1 VFRGC
6 RRSACNVSPLSLQG
20 GHLLRQ
26 PTTLALRGRL
36 IPDRIRVL
44 RPKILDFG
52 GDVRGQD
59 ARRNTVDEVE
69 RLAKTQVKPS

>member
-1 VFRGC
+1 
-6 RRSACNVSPLSLQG
+6 
-20 GHLLRQ
+20 
-26 PTTLALRGRL
+26 
-36 IPDRIRVL
+36 VL